1 MDLSCHFGIGEH
13 CGVACLVAAGEG
25 DGGYAILRQFLG
37 IFCNLFGE
45 SLSLQFRDIALRML
59 FCPLQ
64 HDAVVRDGMKTPTED
79 DTTSQIRAET
89 NSQRQ
94 PRE

>member
-1 MDLSCHFGIGEH
+1 MMIT
-13 CGVACLVAAGEG
+13 AKA
-25 DGGYAILRQFLG
+25 
-37 IFCNLFGE
+37 E
-45 SLSLQFRDIALRML
+45 SLEIHQKESNMRKSF
-59 FCPLQ
+59 
-64 HDAVVRDGMKTPTED
+64 VRDGMKTPTED

>member
-1 MDLSCHFGIGEH
+1 MKKLLSVMLLTALAVGMSFGQGSKE
-13 CGVACLVAAGEG
+13 AAP
-25 DGGYAILRQFLG
+25 A
-37 IFCNLFGE
+37 
-45 SLSLQFRDIALRML
+45 
-59 FCPLQ
+59 
-64 HDAVVRDGMKTPTED
+64 VRDGMKTPTED

>member
-1 MDLSCHFGIGEH
+1 MVNSHECPI
-13 CGVACLVAAGEG
+13 CKSVASAQP
-25 DGGYAILRQFLG
+25 DY
-37 IFCNLFGE
+37 N
-45 SLSLQFRDIALRML
+45 RDVT
-59 FCPLQ
+59 FF
-64 HDAVVRDGMKTPTED
+64 VRDGMKTPTED

>member
-1 MDLSCHFGIGEH
+1 ME
-13 CGVACLVAAGEG
+13 
-25 DGGYAILRQFLG
+25 
-37 IFCNLFGE
+37 
-45 SLSLQFRDIALRML
+45 AL
-59 FCPLQ
+59 
-64 HDAVVRDGMKTPTED
+64 VRDGMKTPTED

>member
-1 MDLSCHFGIGEH
+1 MHGILSCDTTFGKGWKGIGK
-13 CGVACLVAAGEG
+13 GLATVGALLVAAG
-25 DGGYAILRQFLG
+25 
-37 IFCNLFGE
+37 
-45 SLSLQFRDIALRML
+45 
-59 FCPLQ
+59 
-64 HDAVVRDGMKTPTED
+64 VRDGMKTPTED